1 MSENKL
7 SLTDWIPPCIV
18 EGQKKLDHDLKIM
31 RWLMRGLLAWIIFY
45 ISAMVL
51 VISFIIR

>member
-18 EGQKKLDHDLKIM
+18 EGQKKLDRDLKIM
-31 RWLMRGLLAWIIFY
+31 RLLMVGLLVWLLVYLGGMAFLIISLF
-45 ISAMVL
+45 
-51 VISFIIR
+51 